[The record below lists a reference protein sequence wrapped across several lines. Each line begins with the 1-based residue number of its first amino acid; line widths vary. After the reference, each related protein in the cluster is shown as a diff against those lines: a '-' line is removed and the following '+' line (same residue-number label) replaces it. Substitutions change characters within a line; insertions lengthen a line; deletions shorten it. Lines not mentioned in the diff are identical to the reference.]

1 MQTFERALVA
11 LDRGAVGALY
21 RVGVGF
27 LIVPAWSYA
36 IGRSESGWSLIA
48 FVVGVLLAL
57 RVVPAVLRKVLP
69 LSGAIRTV
77 WADRRQMAKRFDS
90 YQWQKLLWIGIGLA
104 LYAWQ
109 SGRRVPAL
117 LPLTGACLVTGAVGF
132 VIWRYRVARRQA
144 RAVN

>member
-36 IGRSESGWSLIA
+36 IGKPESGWSLIA
-48 FVVGVLLAL
+48 FFVGVLLAL
-57 RVVPAVLRKVLP
+57 RVVPAVLRKILP
-69 LSGAIRTV
+69 FSSAVRTI

-90 YQWQKLLWIGIGLA
+90 YQWQKLFWIGIGIA
-104 LYAWQ
+104 LYALQ
-109 SGRRVPAL
+109 SRQHFPAL
-117 LPLTGACLVTGAVGF
+117 LGGACLVAGAVG
-132 VIWRYRVARRQA
+132 VLLWRYRVARHQA
-144 RAVN
+144 RDVR

>member
-36 IGRSESGWSLIA
+36 IGRPAFGWSLIA
-48 FVVGVLLAL
+48 FFAAVLLAL
-57 RVVPAVLRKVLP
+57 RVAPAVLRKVLP
-69 LSGAIRTV
+69 FSPAARAI

-90 YQWQKLLWIGIGLA
+90 YQWQKLFWIGIGMA
-104 LYAWQ
+104 LYALQ
-109 SGRRVPAL
+109 SGQRFPAL
-117 LPLTGACLVTGAVGF
+117 LALTGMCLVAGAGGVL
-132 VIWRYRVARRQA
+132 IWRSRVARRQA
-144 RAVN
+144 RDIR